1 MRKNF
6 SDLDFLNNLATKEGV
21 VLMYGSG
28 FEAPKGC
35 VRISLANLNK
45 DDYVEIARRLGELLD
60 TYHTQYEQERS
71 LPAAA

>member
-1 MRKNF
+1 
-6 SDLDFLNNLATKEGV
+6 
-21 VLMYGSG
+21 MYGSG